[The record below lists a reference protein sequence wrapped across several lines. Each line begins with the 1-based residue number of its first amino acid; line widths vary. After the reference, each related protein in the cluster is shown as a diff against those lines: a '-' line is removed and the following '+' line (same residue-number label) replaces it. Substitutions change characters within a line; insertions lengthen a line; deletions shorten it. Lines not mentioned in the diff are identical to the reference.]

1 MPDEMQYIPGIA
13 AGDGDEEIE
22 APAPAHTVHWTQRAW
37 RPAGTVVVVGLALL
51 LTLHVV
57 NGKHGLSV
65 WQQKRAEDQQLRKE
79 IKDLEQEN
87 ARLRGHVERLKT
99 APGAIEAEARKQLH
113 MVEKGDVLWVDPEPP
128 QTQAQ
133 PAGAGK

>member
-1 MPDEMQYIPGIA
+1 MPDEMQYIPGIG
-13 AGDGDEEIE
+13 AGGGDEQIE
-22 APAPAHTVHWTQRAW
+22 TPAPAHALHWTQRAW
-37 RPAGTVVVVGLALL
+37 RPAGTVVVVVLTLL

-65 WQQKRAEDQQLRKE
+65 WQQKRAEDQQLLKE

-87 ARLRGHVERLKT
+87 ARLRGHVERLKSD
-99 APGAIEAEARKQLH
+99 PSAIEAEARRQLH
-113 MVEKGDVLWVDPEPP
+113 MVGKGDVLWVDPAPP

-133 PAGAGK
+133 PAATGK

>member
-13 AGDGDEEIE
+13 GGEGDEQIE
-22 APAPAHTVHWTQRAW
+22 TPAPSHAVHWTQRAW
-37 RPAGTVVVVGLALL
+37 RPAGTVVVVVLTLL

-87 ARLRGHVERLKT
+87 ARLRGHVERLK
-99 APGAIEAEARKQLH
+99 ADPGAIEAEARRQLH
-113 MVEKGDVLWVDPEPP
+113 MVGKDDVLWVDPELP

-133 PAGAGK
+133 PAATGK